1 MLGFDRA
8 RHFLVQ
14 RPVQWVDSPFPFLL
28 VSDCGKMSQEALD
41 PSTSPARKSRQQEKE
56 ELAYLNDRF
65 ASYIEQVRSLK
76 EANLRYEFELQTV
89 KEQLGSESEEIKK
102 LFEAELTDA
111 RTLIDET
118 AKEKARQQLI
128 ATKNAQRVKELE
140 AE

>member
-1 MLGFDRA
+1 
-8 RHFLVQ
+8 
-14 RPVQWVDSPFPFLL
+14 
-28 VSDCGKMSQEALD
+28 MSQQQQESND
-41 PSTSPARKSRQQEKE
+41 GPSSSPARKSRIQEKE

-65 ASYIEQVRSLK
+65 ATYIEQVRSLK
-76 EANLRYEFELQTV
+76 ETNLRYEYELQTV
-89 KEQLGSESEEIKK
+89 KEQLGRESEDVKK

-128 ATKNAQRVKELE
+128 ASKNASHVRELE

>member
-1 MLGFDRA
+1 
-8 RHFLVQ
+8 
-14 RPVQWVDSPFPFLL
+14 
-28 VSDCGKMSQEALD
+28 MSQQQQD
-41 PSTSPARKSRQQEKE
+41 PSEGTSSSPARKSRIQEKE

-65 ASYIEQVRSLK
+65 ASYIEQVRTLK
-76 EANLRYEFELQTV
+76 ETNIRYECELESMKTQM
-89 KEQLGSESEEIKK
+89 GRESEDVKR

-128 ATKNAQRVKELE
+128 ASKNAARVKELE

>member
-1 MLGFDRA
+1 
-8 RHFLVQ
+8 
-14 RPVQWVDSPFPFLL
+14 
-28 VSDCGKMSQEALD
+28 MSHHCHETTD

-76 EANLRYEFELQTV
+76 ETNLRYEFELQTV
-89 KEQLGSESEEIKK
+89 KGQVGRESEDIKK
-102 LFEAELTDA
+102 MFEAELTDA

-128 ATKNAQRVKELE
+128 ASKNASRVKELE
-140 AE
+140 TE

>member
-1 MLGFDRA
+1 
-8 RHFLVQ
+8 
-14 RPVQWVDSPFPFLL
+14 
-28 VSDCGKMSQEALD
+28 MSQQQE
-41 PSTSPARKSRQQEKE
+41 STDGTSSSPARKSRIQEKE

-76 EANLRYEFELQTV
+76 ETNLRYEYELQTV
-89 KEQLGSESEEIKK
+89 KDQLGRESDDIKR

-128 ATKNAQRVKELE
+128 ASKKASRVRELE

>member
-1 MLGFDRA
+1 
-8 RHFLVQ
+8 
-14 RPVQWVDSPFPFLL
+14 
-28 VSDCGKMSQEALD
+28 MSQETID
-41 PSTSPARKSRQQEKE
+41 PTTSPARRSRQQEKE

-76 EANLRYEFELQTV
+76 ESNLRYEYELQTV
-89 KEQLGSESEEIKK
+89 KEQLGNESEDIKK

-118 AKEKARQQLI
+118 AKEKARQQLN
-128 ATKNAQRVKELE
+128 ASKNGARVRELE

>member
-1 MLGFDRA
+1 MSG
-8 RHFLVQ
+8 
-14 RPVQWVDSPFPFLL
+14 
-28 VSDCGKMSQEALD
+28 SDTVD
-41 PSTSPARKSRQQEKE
+41 PSTSPARKTRQQEKE

-76 EANLRYEFELQTV
+76 ETNLRYEFELQTV
-89 KEQLGSESEEIKK
+89 KEQLGRESEEVKK
-102 LFEAELTDA
+102 LFEAELIDA

-128 ATKNAQRVKELE
+128 ASKNGTRVRELE

>member
-1 MLGFDRA
+1 
-8 RHFLVQ
+8 
-14 RPVQWVDSPFPFLL
+14 
-28 VSDCGKMSQEALD
+28 MSQEALD

-65 ASYIEQVRSLK
+65 ASYIDQVRSLK
-76 EANLRYEFELQTV
+76 ETNLRYEYELQTV
-89 KEQLGSESEEIKK
+89 KEQLGNESEDIKK